1 MKPLCR
7 SAQFALLAA
16 ALLPPPVLAQTPP
29 VAAWLPAVLQ
39 LLLSC
44 TPEPGAGVCLPR
56 VALTTPPD
64 ASFFSPRSPSRSRS
78 RRA

>member
-16 ALLPPPVLAQTPP
+16 ALLPPPTLAQTPP

-64 ASFFSPRSPSRSRS
+64 ASFFFPTATTQFES
-78 RRA
+78 